1 MSLWKNGLINKDS
14 GCDIKIVNS
23 PNEIKLT
30 VRILDH
36 LKQLNLDEVSFQ
48 EIALSVSLEYS
59 LIIKRALTDYSTP
72 YNVSLTLFTL
82 IN

>member
-59 LIIKRALTDYSTP
+59 LIIKRTLTDYSTP